1 MNREQILIELQMIT
15 GVISNDIMYL
25 YNLLISKPEPEKV
38 VKEVLTQNKNGCG
51 VTLDL
56 DSWFDGI

>member
-38 VKEVLTQNKNGCG
+38 VKEVLTQKALSIE
-51 VTLDL
+51 TLRA
-56 DSWFDGI
+56 

>member
-1 MNREQILIELQMIT
+1 MNREQILVELQMIT

-25 YNLLISKPEPEKV
+25 YNLLVSKPETEKIT
-38 VKEVLTQNKNGCG
+38 KEVLTQNKNDCG

-56 DSWFDGI
+56 DSWFNGI